1 MNNTLLLQYNIL
13 YMMCMLR
20 HVHNLNCVCGKEKKR
35 NIQKKKRKEKQIHTK
50 KETKLRIQKQII
62 KNQTKQLL

>member
-1 MNNTLLLQYNIL
+1 MHDVHDVII
-13 YMMCMLR
+13 MCD
-20 HVHNLNCVCGKEKKR
+20 GKEKKY
-35 NIQKKKRKEKQIHTK
+35 IQKKKKKRKTNTYTK